1 MSSNLVS
8 TVMQFLTP
16 DMIGRI
22 ASALGLNR
30 SDAQSGISAAVP
42 ALLAAL
48 SGLADKPGGAQSL
61 VNTIKQQSGVVDNF
75 SSIIGGSNQA
85 SFIERGASLLTSLLG
100 GQDSNGLINAIGRFS
115 GLGQTRSTSLV
126 GMLAP
131 LLMGLIGKHL
141 GARGVDVGSLTSLF
155 ASQRD
160 EIAQALPPGMG
171 QMLQSAGLTSGPEP
185 LRTTPGPTPAQV
197 SRVGSRPESG
207 VPGWVYWVL
216 PLLALAGLLWY
227 LLSRPH
233 EQLAQHETA
242 PARQERQT
250 TAPQAP
256 QTTTGQAERTTPG
269 HGEAA
274 GDVKTMIGDSLAD
287 MRTSLQGITDA
298 SSAQAALP
306 KLEAT
311 KNEIER
317 ASGLVHQLSPEQRR
331 MIAGIVAPSLPFINQ
346 LTDRVMSIPGVSDML
361 KPTIDP
367 MKTKLAELSGQP
379 TTTGA
384 GR

>member
-1 MSSNLVS
+1 
-8 TVMQFLTP
+8 
-16 DMIGRI
+16 
-22 ASALGLNR
+22 
-30 SDAQSGISAAVP
+30 
-42 ALLAAL
+42 
-48 SGLADKPGGAQSL
+48 
-61 VNTIKQQSGVVDNF
+61 
-75 SSIIGGSNQA
+75 
-85 SFIERGASLLTSLLG
+85 
-100 GQDSNGLINAIGRFS
+100 
-115 GLGQTRSTSLV
+115 
-126 GMLAP
+126 
-131 LLMGLIGKHL
+131 
-141 GARGVDVGSLTSLF
+141 
-155 ASQRD
+155 
-160 EIAQALPPGMG
+160 MG

-197 SRVGSRPESG
+197 SRVGSRPEPG

-256 QTTTGQAERTTPG
+256 QTTGQAERTTPG